1 MLMKFDIKNE
11 FVNNKKRIS
20 IVLGALVLLIVLG
33 LWLRYFKNQI
43 HDLPDILAA
52 GRITVVID
60 STSIGFSV
68 VGDNVSGFQYEIVK
82 AFADSLGVE
91 LVVVEENDLQASIEG
106 LKNRDY
112 QIIADFIPV
121 TNEWKNEV
129 LFTTPLLSS
138 HQVLVQRFTNDY
150 TKEIAIKKQ
159 TDLANDTIYIPI
171 HSPNKIILTH
181 LSSEIADSISILELN
196 LSAEQIVRQVANGKV
211 KYTICGELFAEK
223 LKSKY
228 PNIDV
233 SLPIGFEQQQAW
245 AVNKKSP
252 ILLEKLNEFL
262 DDFIGS
268 SAYWEIYRK
277 YY

>member
-1 MLMKFDIKNE
+1 MKFDFKND
-11 FVNNKKRIS
+11 FLNNKTKIS
-20 IVLGALVLLIVLG
+20 IVLGALILLIGLG
-33 LWLRYFKNQI
+33 LWLRHVKTHIN
-43 HDLPDILAA
+43 DLPDILSA

-91 LVVVEENDLQASIEG
+91 LVVVDENDLKASVAG

-121 TNEWKNEV
+121 TSEWKNDV

-138 HQVLVQRFTNDY
+138 HQVLVQHFINDS
-150 TKEIAIKKQ
+150 TKEIAIRKQ
-159 TDLANDTIYIPI
+159 TDLANDTVYIPV

-181 LSSEIADSISILELN
+181 LSNEIADSIHILETN
-196 LSAEQIVRQVANGKV
+196 LSAEQIVRQVANGKL
-211 KYTICGELFAEK
+211 KYTICGELFATK

-245 AVNKKSP
+245 AVNMKSP
-252 ILLEKLNEFL
+252 LLLEKLNEFL
-262 DDFIGS
+262 ADFIGS

>member
-1 MLMKFDIKNE
+1 MKFDLKNE
-11 FVNNKKRIS
+11 FMYNKTRIS
-20 IVLGALVLLIVLG
+20 IVLAVLVLLITLG
-33 LWLRYFKNQI
+33 FWLRHFKTQI
-43 HDLPDILAA
+43 HDLPDILSA
-52 GRITVVID
+52 GRITVVTD
-60 STSIGFSV
+60 STSIGISV

-91 LVVVEENDLQASIEG
+91 LVVVEENDLQASIQG
-106 LKNRDY
+106 LKSYDY
-112 QIIADFIPV
+112 QLIADFIPV
-121 TNEWKNEV
+121 TSEWKHEIS
-129 LFTTPLLSS
+129 FTTPLLSS
-138 HQVLVQRFTNDY
+138 HQVLVQRFVNDS

-159 TDLANDTIYIPI
+159 TDLANDTVYIPF

-181 LSSEIADSISILELN
+181 LSNEIADSINILEMN
-196 LSAEQIVRQVANGKV
+196 LSAEQIVRQVANGKL

-252 ILLEKLNEFL
+252 KLLEKLNEFL

>member
-1 MLMKFDIKNE
+1 MKFDLKNE
-11 FVNNKKRIS
+11 FMNNKTRIS
-20 IVLGALVLLIVLG
+20 IVLAVLVLLIIFG
-33 LWLRYFKNQI
+33 FWLRHFKNQI
-43 HDLPDILAA
+43 HDLPDIMSA

-60 STSIGFSV
+60 STTIGFSV

-91 LVVVEENDLQASIEG
+91 LVVVEENDLKASIEG

-112 QIIADFIPV
+112 QLIADFIPV
-121 TNEWKNEV
+121 TSEWKHEIS
-129 LFTTPLLSS
+129 FTTPLLSS
-138 HQVLVQRFTNDY
+138 HQVLVQRFINDS
-150 TKEIAIKKQ
+150 TKDVSIIKQ

-171 HSPNKIILTH
+171 HSPNRIILTH
-181 LSSEIADSISILELN
+181 LSNEISDSICILEMN

-211 KYTICGELFAEK
+211 KYTICGALFAEK

-228 PNIDV
+228 PNIDI

-252 ILLEKLNEFL
+252 KLLEKLNEFL